1 MNQSLNQSQLDISQQ
16 REAANAAA
24 QIHKKQSNSINKNNQ
39 NTSSISRIIVN
50 NAAATN
56 VNPQLKDK
64 NLML

>member
-56 VNPQLKDK
+56 VNPQMKDK

>member
-39 NTSSISRIIVN
+39 NTSSISHIIVN

-56 VNPQLKDK
+56 VNPQPKDK